1 MEIGIGLTQ
10 YIPFLVYLG
19 FVSVV
24 ILTLL
29 YRVEVGI
36 FFLVPLLPLQNLLD
50 SVVAF
55 PGGKDFVD
63 ILCLAMIV
71 RWMYDKNVGD
81 RQVIVQK
88 KIGFTRRIMPV
99 KIKSTGSSLD
109 RRVLEIVIVI
119 IVFWTHLALWR
130 GSTFLGMGNP
140 ITSGD
145 PRFITW
151 KNFVMLPLLY
161 FIVVNNIKEKK
172 HIEYLLVLMAFS
184 MLFMD
189 RSFYSNFSAKDTS
202 SYNDGLRISGTFTY
216 LGPNELA
223 VFYAQHT
230 AVLLGLLMLDPNF
243 RRRMLFL
250 VTTIFNYFCLMFLFS
265 RGGYLAAIASW
276 IFYGFVKDRRILLVI
291 AMFLLTWRLIVP
303 ISVQQRIDM
312 SEHDGEIDRSIEQRY
327 IMWDYAINK
336 IKEFPVFGTGYNTT
350 PYMNIYVDVK
360 RKSIHNGYLEVTMEQ
375 GFVGIVI
382 FLVFFGLSMFYGW
395 RLYRIADDKFLK
407 GLGLGYVGCVLAV
420 LAGNL
425 AGSYWF
431 YINVSGF
438 YWVNLALVMR
448 GIDMVKLKKAEANTP
463 EVDGVE
469 IVQKKRNGVRLFP
482 KENDQRRSKN
492 HPMAINTKR
501 IN

>member
-19 FVSVV
+19 FVFVV
-24 ILTLL
+24 VLTLL
-29 YRVEVGI
+29 YRIEVGI

-50 SVVAF
+50 SIVAY

-63 ILCLAMIV
+63 ILCLVMIV
-71 RWMYDKNVGD
+71 RWMYEKNVGD
-81 RQVIVQK
+81 RQVIVRK
-88 KIGFTRRIMPV
+88 KIGFTKRIMPV
-99 KIKSTGSSLD
+99 KIKSSGSTLY
-109 RRVLEIVIVI
+109 RKGLEMVI
-119 IVFWTHLALWR
+119 IIIIFWTHLSLWR

-151 KNFVMLPLLY
+151 KNFVMLPVIY

-172 HIEYLLVLMAFS
+172 HIKYLLILMAFS

-202 SYNDGLRISGTFTY
+202 SYNEGLRISGTFTY

-243 RRRMLFL
+243 RRRILFL

-265 RGGYLAAIASW
+265 RGGYLAAIGSW
-276 IFYGFVKDRRILLVI
+276 VFYGFAKDRRILLVI
-291 AMFLLTWRLIVP
+291 AMFLLSWRLIVP
-303 ISVQQRIDM
+303 MSVQQRIDM

-327 IMWDYAINK
+327 IMWDFAINK

-360 RKSIHNGYLEVTMEQ
+360 RKSIHNGYLEVAMEQ
-375 GFVGIVI
+375 GIIGLLL
-382 FLVFFGLSMFYGW
+382 FLAFFGLSLFYGW
-395 RLYRIADDKFLK
+395 KLYRIADDKFLK
-407 GLGLGYVGCVLAV
+407 GLGLGFVGCVLAV
-420 LAGNL
+420 LAGNI

-448 GIDMVKLKKAEANTP
+448 SIDMIKLKTLDSMAP
-463 EVDGVE
+463 ELNGVDNLL
-469 IVQKKRNGVRLFP
+469 KKRNGVSLFP
-482 KENDQRRSKN
+482 EHRIKLQSQNTENPKSQSD
-492 HPMAINTKR
+492 
-501 IN
+501 